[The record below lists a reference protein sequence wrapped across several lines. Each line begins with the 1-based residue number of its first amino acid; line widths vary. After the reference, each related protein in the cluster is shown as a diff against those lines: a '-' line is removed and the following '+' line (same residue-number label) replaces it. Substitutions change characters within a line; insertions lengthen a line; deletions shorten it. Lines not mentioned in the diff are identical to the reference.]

1 MKSKET
7 QTINLTVEEAASV
20 CKQRELQG
28 HSYAFDFNVKETAKR
43 KVTVVEIVTERKD
56 DTWQDIEHFTCG
68 NSLVVET
75 SVVNIKTSCWF
86 DFIWLNYF
94 P

>member
-7 QTINLTVEEAASV
+7 QTINLTVEEAVSV

-28 HSYAFDFNVKETAKR
+28 YAFDFNVKETAKR

-68 NSLVVET
+68 NSLFMET
-75 SVVNIKTSCWF
+75 SMVNIKTSSWF